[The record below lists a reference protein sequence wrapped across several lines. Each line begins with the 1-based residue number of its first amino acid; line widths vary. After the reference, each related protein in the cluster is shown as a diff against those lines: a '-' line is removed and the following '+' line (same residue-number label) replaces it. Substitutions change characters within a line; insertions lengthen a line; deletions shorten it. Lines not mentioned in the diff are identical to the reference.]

1 MSVSLLSPAGARDE
15 SADEI
20 ELIRRVQTGD
30 TDAFGELYHQNLA
43 KVINF
48 LRSQLPLSPADAED
62 IAADAFLTALTKIDR
77 FSLDESGR
85 FVNWLIGIARF
96 RALHHR
102 THRATHPELELL
114 EWSDLRLADDRVID
128 AEQAVVDRLEVAA
141 LLARLSTDQRR
152 ALVLQHAFGLASA
165 EVAGRMGMTRRSLWK
180 LTERARNVLREE
192 RRASETEP
200 DPATLCACGCGAELP
215 VERHHSRRYAT
226 DACRARINADLRKQ
240 RQESAVAGPATED
253 PALER
258 VLAVIVA
265 AGSAGIGRKALT
277 RQVRLTVSRLDG
289 IVGLLVRRRLISVA
303 LEPAVRRPITRY
315 RALASAAAGR
325 AA

>member
-1 MSVSLLSPAGARDE
+1 MSVSLLSPAGDRDE

-20 ELIRRVQTGD
+20 ELIRHAQTGD

-96 RALHHR
+96 KALHHR

-114 EWSDLRLADDRVID
+114 EWSDIRLADDRVID
-128 AEQAVVDRLEVAA
+128 AEQAVVNRLQVTA
-141 LLARLSTDQRR
+141 LLARLSADQRR
-152 ALVLQHAFGLASA
+152 ALVLQHAFGLTSA
-165 EVAGRMGMTRRSLWK
+165 EVARRMGMTRRSLWK
-180 LTERARNVLREE
+180 LTERARNILREE

-200 DPATLCACGCGAELP
+200 GLATLCACGCGAELP

-226 DACRARINADLRKQ
+226 AACRTRVDADLR
-240 RQESAVAGPATED
+240 RRRHESAAVGSAAE
-253 PALER
+253 ER

-265 AGSAGIGRKALT
+265 AGNAGIDRQALRKRTSLSATQLT
-277 RQVRLTVSRLDG
+277 A
-289 IVGLLVRRRLISVA
+289 IVDLLVRRRLISVA
-303 LEPAVRRPITRY
+303 LVPTATCPGTRY
-315 RALASAAAGR
+315 RALDGAAAGR